1 MHVDV
6 VNSVVLN
13 RPVGDVAP
21 VCSRTGQCAPVVRE
35 HQVGRMEDAASGFSA
50 WFAPVMALMVEG
62 QTERISRCA
71 SSVFEEKVS

>member
-1 MHVDV
+1 
-6 VNSVVLN
+6 
-13 RPVGDVAP
+13 
-21 VCSRTGQCAPVVRE
+21 
-35 HQVGRMEDAASGFSA
+35 MEDAASGFSA